1 MLRSPTLALI
11 LLFAAPMSL
20 AAEPAVIGYV
30 DMQQILD
37 NSAMG
42 RQAQEKLKKQFE
54 PQGEELGKEE
64 QAIRQLQQT
73 LERDKPLMS
82 KKQVEKKEAEIQQR
96 IEGFQKKA
104 MEAQQALIKEQQKL
118 GAAIIGPAREAVT
131 EVAKQQKI
139 PVVLERNQSGVLYLD
154 EALNITDDVIKIM
167 DKKSQ

>member
-20 AAEPAVIGYV
+20 AAESAVIGYV

-82 KKQVEKKEAEIQQR
+82 KKQLEKKEAEIQQR